1 VIESVPHE
9 LLVDVKAQS
18 LYHLKAGVLQKEY
31 LVSTAKNGVGEKLGS
46 EQTPRGW
53 HFIRAKIGGNQP
65 ANTIFQGRRPT
76 GEIYSERLNESYPER
91 DWILTRI
98 LWLCGMEVGFNR
110 FGECDT
116 MKRYIYIHG
125 SPDSKK
131 MGQPSSKGCINMH
144 NKDLIQLYSELP
156 VGTKVFIRG

>member
-1 VIESVPHE
+1 VIQSEQHE
-9 LLVDVKAQS
+9 LLVDVKTQC
-18 LYHLKAGVLQKEY
+18 LYHLKAGVLHKEY
-31 LVSTAKNGVGEKLGS
+31 LVSTAKNGVGELQGS

-53 HFIRAKIGGNQP
+53 HYIRAKIGDHQP
-65 ANTIFQGRRPT
+65 INTVYSARRPT
-76 GEIYSERLNESYPER
+76 GEVYSNQLYESFPGR

-98 LWLCGMEVGFNR
+98 MWLCGMERGFNR
-110 FGECDT
+110 LGECDT

-131 MGQPSSKGCINMH
+131 MGEPSSKGCINMR
-144 NKDLIQLYSELP
+144 NDELIQLYSEVP